1 MTTAAIFLLL
11 VGALAGGF
19 VTGLAGFGTALMA
32 LGIWLYV
39 LPPSSAVPLA
49 LVCSIVAQTS
59 TLPRSFDFKLVW
71 PFLIGGLAGVPLG
84 TMLVAHADPR
94 VFKLSVGVLLL
105 VFPAALYFNR
115 KPMALS
121 FGGRVAD
128 AAIGFAGGILGGLAG
143 LSGPLPTLWASVRG
157 WGKDQ
162 RRGIF
167 QTYNWTVLTAAL
179 CLQATTGFITSEVVW
194 LALLSLPA
202 SLFGA
207 WLGAR
212 AYRVLSDR
220 NFRDVVLGLHKHH
233 AFDHAFVRALD
244 KAELIDAGEG
254 AHRTNQADVW
264 TFRRFN
270 GTNAPVMGWMNIA
283 HLETG
288 TFPAKTTRP
297 KSRQTALVR

>member
-1 MTTAAIFLLL
+1 MATAAIFLLL
-11 VGALAGGF
+11 AGALAGGF

-39 LPPSSAVPLA
+39 LPPSTAVPLV
-49 LVCSIVAQTS
+49 LICSIVAQTS
-59 TLPRSFDFKLVW
+59 TLPSFWRSFDFKLVW

-84 TMLVAHADPR
+84 TMLVADADPR

-105 VFPAALYFNR
+105 VFSTALYFNR
-115 KPMALS
+115 KPIAVS
-121 FGGRVAD
+121 FGGRMAD

-157 WGKDQ
+157 WGKHQ

-167 QTYNWTVLTAAL
+167 QTFNWTVLTAAL
-179 CLQATTGFITSEVVW
+179 FLQAATGFITSEVVW
-194 LALLSLPA
+194 LAMLALPA

-220 NFRDVVLGLHKHH
+220 NFRDVVLGLL
-233 AFDHAFVRALD
+233 FLSG
-244 KAELIDAGEG
+244 LGL
-254 AHRTNQADVW
+254 VW
-264 TFRRFN
+264 SNLGLR
-270 GTNAPVMGWMNIA
+270 
-283 HLETG
+283 
-288 TFPAKTTRP
+288 
-297 KSRQTALVR
+297 